1 MRPIALVVFVASAV
15 LAVAAS
21 PKTPVLEEITVG
33 QLQQSLAAA
42 SGKTDADLAQQLSRF
57 ELTERPSTTL
67 LAQLSVNAPGEKTR
81 EALLLLADKAAFLDP
96 PNAEIPAE
104 ATPDSA
110 ATRAMLVKIVN
121 YVNTALGNLPNLIAS
136 RETTGFEAKPPEDV
150 QEMTAVVSPSS
161 MPLHFVEKSLAMV
174 TYRDRKEVVD
184 NNVAKSAKQRAPIG
198 GLTTTGEFGPILS
211 MVLGEALKAKLPG
224 PDGNR
229 IQAEKLQCSTTRS
242 RVKYRTIA

>member
-81 EALLLLADKAAFLDP
+81 EALLLLAA
-96 PNAEIPAE
+96 
-104 ATPDSA
+104 
-110 ATRAMLVKIVN
+110 
-121 YVNTALGNLPNLIAS
+121 
-136 RETTGFEAKPPEDV
+136 
-150 QEMTAVVSPSS
+150 
-161 MPLHFVEKSLAMV
+161 
-174 TYRDRKEVVD
+174 
-184 NNVAKSAKQRAPIG
+184 
-198 GLTTTGEFGPILS
+198 
-211 MVLGEALKAKLPG
+211 
-224 PDGNR
+224 
-229 IQAEKLQCSTTRS
+229 
-242 RVKYRTIA
+242 

>member
-1 MRPIALVVFVASAV
+1 ML
-15 LAVAAS
+15 
-21 PKTPVLEEITVG
+21 PV
-33 QLQQSLAAA
+33 
-42 SGKTDADLAQQLSRF
+42 RRR
-57 ELTERPSTTL
+57 ERHCFCWPH
-67 LAQLSVNAPGEKTR
+67 
-81 EALLLLADKAAFLDP
+81 KAAFLDP
-96 PNAEIPAE
+96 ANAEIPAE